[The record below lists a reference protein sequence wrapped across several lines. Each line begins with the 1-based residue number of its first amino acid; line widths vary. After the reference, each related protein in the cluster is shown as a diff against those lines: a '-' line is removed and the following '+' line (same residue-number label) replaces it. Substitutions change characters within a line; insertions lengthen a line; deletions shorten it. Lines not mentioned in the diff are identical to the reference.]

1 MNYKEQRK
9 SYLAALYAR
18 LSVDDMQDG
27 TSVSIETQ
35 KKILEDYCKANNIEI
50 YDFYCDDG
58 YTGTNFNRP
67 DFQRLLRDAESKK
80 FNMVIV
86 KDLSRLGREYIGVG
100 KYIEEYFPERNI
112 RFVAI
117 GDDYDSEFRKGDLDF
132 IVPMK
137 NLFNQFYPA
146 ECSRKVR
153 QAFKAKASRGEFIG
167 SQAPYGFKKSPE
179 DKHVLVI
186 DEVTSPVI
194 VRIFTLIAYHGYG
207 YTKIAKLLSQEKIP
221 TPYAL
226 QRRNA
231 NKPCNKDPYDWNLGT
246 ISAIIHNETYLGHLV
261 SGKREILSF
270 KNKKVIKKD
279 RNDWIVIEDMFPQII
294 SQQLWNDAHK
304 RIQERKRT
312 TPSDF
317 CNIFAGLI
325 RCDKCGKILG
335 LSSKRDGNPYY
346 CCETYKKKGKDRC
359 TAHYTLYND
368 VYNTVL
374 ENLRSTVAGIR
385 AGQFDF
391 DNQVAEQVMAE
402 YQNGNSCQVTID
414 ELEKQ
419 IEKLNKRYEQM
430 YQDRLDGIIS
440 LQRFKELAAGDDEKR
455 ERLQKELDTLRSR
468 ETARENELQ
477 SLKAFVEKVKQFG
490 DIVSLDK
497 VLLNTL
503 IEKIVIGERQC
514 VDGEYTQEITIYYK
528 FDNEF
533 ARLNLE

>member
-117 GDDYDSEFRKGDLDF
+117 GDDYDSECRKGDLDF

-179 DKHVLVI
+179 DKHVLLI
-186 DEVTSPVI
+186 DETTAPVI

-207 YTKIAKLLSQEKIP
+207 YTKIARLFSQEKIP

-231 NKPCNKDPYDWNLGT
+231 NKPCDKDPYDWNLGT
-246 ISAIIHNETYLGHLV
+246 ISAIVHNETYLGNLV

-279 RNDWIVIEDMFPQII
+279 KGDWIVVEGMFPQII
-294 SQQLWNDAHK
+294 SQQLWDDAHR
-304 RIQERKRT
+304 RIQERKRST
-312 TPSDF
+312 QSDF

-335 LSSKRDGNPYY
+335 LSSKRDNNPYY

-374 ENLRSTVAGIR
+374 ENLRSTVASIR

-391 DNQVAEQVMAE
+391 DNQVAAQVMSE
-402 YQNGNSCQVTID
+402 FQSGNSCQATIE

-430 YQDRLDGIIS
+430 YQDRLDGVIS
-440 LQRFKELAAGDDEKR
+440 LQRFKELVAGDEEKQ
-455 ERLQKELDTLRSR
+455 ERLQKELDALRAR
-468 ETARENELQ
+468 EAARENEFQ
-477 SLKAFVEKVKQFG
+477 SLQAFVEKVKQFG
-490 DIVSLDK
+490 DITALDK

-503 IEKIVIGERQC
+503 IEKIVIGERQL

-528 FDNEF
+528 FDNKF
-533 ARLNLE
+533 QKAS